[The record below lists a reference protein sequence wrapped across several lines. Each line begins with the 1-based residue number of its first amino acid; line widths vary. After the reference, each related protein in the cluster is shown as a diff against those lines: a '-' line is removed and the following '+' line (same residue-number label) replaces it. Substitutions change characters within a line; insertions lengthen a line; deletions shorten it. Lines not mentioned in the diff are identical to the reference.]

1 MILWE
6 HDQENLKFQ
15 SRKDGFKLFSVTL
28 AIIDFII
35 HFLLRALVTLVGRQN
50 RMRSLWRKKLHLT
63 IVSGLFIF
71 FPIWWSEEIF
81 LLWNLE
87 FWTSDKYSV

>member
-15 SRKDGFKLFSVTL
+15 SRKDGFKLFNVTL
-28 AIIDFII
+28 AIIDFVT
-35 HFLLRALVTLVGRQN
+35 HFLLRALVTFVGGQN
-50 RMRSLWRKKLHLT
+50 RLRSLWRKKLHLT
-63 IVSGLFIF
+63 IVSGLFILF
-71 FPIWWSEEIF
+71 LFWWSEEIF

-87 FWTSDKYSV
+87 FWTSDKCSV